1 MKKRTAMAFI
11 LALSML
17 AGCTSNE
24 KTRETKDTSDDT
36 DAITEVTEETEETTV
51 ETEPEPEPI
60 SEPRQV
66 NFGRDTH
73 VTGSMKD
80 GVYFA
85 SGIVFD
91 EDKSGLTAD
100 IYEYVSL
107 DERKCSDLGCSYFV
121 VFEDCCHADFRE
133 SPEKTEN
140 INTYNVSYSGT
151 EDSNIQE
158 LNNEGWYMKKQA
170 DGTYYVF
177 DLTDYPLVFSY
188 EEQMSLGVVENPV
201 IYGYADVFSDEG
213 IKTTDLSCKF
223 DDLQLLIDRMDYV
236 TETGH
241 AFNAHIVV
249 KDGMVSEIYV
259 APIEVDGD
267 LFFAHSTEFA
277 NGNIPDGDYCV
288 DSYSFDS
295 DFKGMTVDLRDYPY
309 YTKDEVD
316 QMKKGDLLV
325 LPASTDEYDFITGE
339 QSLYDIVQITEEP
352 IIGDQ
357 YVSIGNDYDLEL
369 QPDGQY
375 YLMWNG
381 MVSSAPV
388 MEREKHIDVSDP
400 LVIMDNADVY
410 CSDGIHTD
418 EYTITFD
425 DLESFCDAV
434 EDDSAWYVPSIHVI
448 IKDGKISEIY
458 INPDQHQPWRD

>member
-1 MKKRTAMAFI
+1 MRKRTAVAFI

-17 AGCTSNE
+17 TGCNSNE
-24 KTRETKDTSDDT
+24 KTLETKDT
-36 DAITEVTEETEETTV
+36 IEETDNTTV
-51 ETEPEPEPI
+51 ATETETEPEPEPTDDLV
-60 SEPRQV
+60 SEPMGI
-66 NFGRDTH
+66 NFARDVH
-73 VTGSMKD
+73 ESGSIKD
-80 GVYFA
+80 GVYLA
-85 SGIVFD
+85 SGLVFD
-91 EDKSGLTAD
+91 EDNSGLTAD

-107 DERKCSDLGCSYFV
+107 DEKDCSNMSLCYFV
-121 VFEDCCHADFRE
+121 NFENCCHGDFYG
-133 SPEKTEN
+133 SLDKPEVIT
-140 INTYNVSYSGT
+140 TYNTRFGGITDSTT
-151 EDSNIQE
+151 EE
-158 LNNEGWYMKKQA
+158 LNSEGWFLKKQA
-170 DGTYYVF
+170 DGSYYVF
-177 DLTDYPLVFSY
+177 DQDEEPLVYPY

-213 IKTTDLSCKF
+213 IKTTDLSYKF

-259 APIEVDGD
+259 APIEVSGD

-357 YVSIGNDYDLEL
+357 YVSIGNDYDLAL

-410 CSDGIHTD
+410 CSDGINTD

-425 DLESFCDAV
+425 DLESFRDAV